1 MNARQRRQRARRHLR
16 GVGAGPTLAE
26 MVREQPWT
34 PAAKPAPAPLTIVR
48 EPEVQYPEPLV
59 VSAFDDFL
67 PAAPP
72 RDAAWPEPLPPVLSP
87 TSITTF
93 LTCPEQWRRVYLVG
107 ERSRCSSALLI
118 GRVDSKAREIDL
130 GQKIHTGINMPL
142 EAVKDAAAT
151 AWDEELEKEGGVG
164 EIEWD
169 AGEKPGGVKDLSIA
183 VASAYRTQ
191 RAEQVFPVGVEE
203 RVEWARPTVPFTI
216 AGYVDV
222 RESPRIREAKTSKKR
237 QSKPSNGWLAQAAIY
252 TAASKLPAVFDVT
265 VKNARPEVL
274 PELEGYGVAA
284 AQRKTEAFGV
294 SVAEGILAL
303 LEKIGPDRHWPGTA
317 STQLLSACGWCDL
330 RASCPFA
337 P

>member
-1 MNARQRRQRARRHLR
+1 MNARQRRRRLR
-16 GVGAGPTLAE
+16 RIGQPTLAA
-26 MVREQPWT
+26 MVSAQPWK
-34 PAAKPAPAPLTIVR
+34 PAAKPARAPLTIVR
-48 EPEVQYPEPLV
+48 EDPPTSADLGATSAAPS
-59 VSAFDDFL
+59 SAFDEFL

-107 ERSRCSSALLI
+107 ETSRCSSALLI
-118 GRVDSKAREIDL
+118 GRVDSKAREVDL

-142 EAVKDAAAT
+142 EAVKDAAAS
-151 AWDEELEKEGGVG
+151 AWDAEVEKEAENGG
-164 EIEWD
+164 IEWD
-169 AGEKPGGVKDLSIA
+169 PGEVPGKVKDYSIA
-183 VASAYRTQ
+183 VASAYRLQ
-191 RAEQVFPVGVEE
+191 RAEQVLPIAVEE
-203 RVEWARPTVPFTI
+203 RAEWTRPTVPFTI
-216 AGYVDV
+216 AGYIDV
-222 RESPRIREAKTSKKR
+222 TEQPRIREAKTSNKR
-237 QSKPSNGWLAQAAIY
+237 VSKPSAGWLAQAAIY
-252 TAASKLPAVFDVT
+252 SAASKKPAVFDVT
-265 VKNARPEVL
+265 AKKDRPEVV
-274 PELEGYGVAA
+274 PEMDGYDVAKA
-284 AQRKTEAFGV
+284 ELKTEAFGV